1 MTQSL
6 PQVIQFS
13 LPNVEHRLPRQ
24 GCTVRAL
31 IAVARGRNL
40 LLLGDANGLLRIQF
54 SVSRRSPFVRAH
66 LVAITYWS
74 TQVKFLRYY
83 RSMRTKKNHPRKNS
97 CTVHSR
103 SASPHFLVPRYPEE
117 GDVRITYVLV
127 SIYLCYSQGL
137 TRTVH
142 RTTGCAAPRC

>member
-1 MTQSL
+1 M
-6 PQVIQFS
+6 
-13 LPNVEHRLPRQ
+13 
-24 GCTVRAL
+24 
-31 IAVARGRNL
+31 
-40 LLLGDANGLLRIQF
+40 
-54 SVSRRSPFVRAH
+54 
-66 LVAITYWS
+66 AITYWS